1 MAKTS
6 VLAGLPI
13 CRTKDVIE
21 AFAQETAR
29 LQRMADVAFYTC
41 DDREHSSWL
50 CDQAYAIKSLAQ
62 KMGIWNLVHARAVE
76 IYDFRNSGKAGYTL
90 KNGRIVKI
98 QNNKEEVK

>member
-6 VLAGLPI
+6 ALAALPI

-21 AFAQETAR
+21 QFAQEIAR

-41 DDREHSSWL
+41 NDRDYSSWL
-50 CDQAYAIKSLAQ
+50 CDQSYAIKELAQ

-98 QNNKEEVK
+98 QNDKEEVK

>member
-6 VLAGLPI
+6 ALAGLPI

-41 DDREHSSWL
+41 NDQDHSDWL
-50 CDQAYAIKSLAQ
+50 CDQAYAIKGLAQ
-62 KMGIWNLVHARAVE
+62 KMGIWKLVHDRAVE
-76 IYDFRNSGKAGYTL
+76 IYDFRNSGKKGYTL
-90 KNGRIVKI
+90 KDGRIVKI
-98 QNNKEEVK
+98 QNEKEKTQ